1 MSKVGENYV
10 VTMVETTT
18 YCLEAVGSVGTL

>member
-1 MSKVGENYV
+1 MSKVGENYL
-10 VTMVETTT
+10 VTIVETTT